1 MRLLNFLACVCIISF
16 IACKDDPAGTDP
28 VKKNGVVNGESSS
41 SAFTLTVNASFNG
54 LNFTERTYG
63 KFGVLFSP
71 ANENA
76 EQEFTKWAA
85 GGSIS
90 SKDIQ
95 FKEASQ
101 LLAGDRLHMSLEGL
115 DPETE
120 YVVCAYFES
129 EDGELRMIGQT
140 ENITTKAF
148 RPVITNTG
156 APNPKFFSAV
166 LNATLAGVDSM
177 DTKFCQFGFVCSQDA
192 NPTVENGK
200 VFRNVGEAV
209 QNKDFATKATYLKVL
224 TQYHYRPYLCV
235 NGKDYYYGDD
245 KTFSTRDYNENAV
258 DMGTGVMFSKLFLG
272 ADTDDEY
279 GDLYRWGDLEPCR
292 SGVPYALYDAG
303 GIKDIGLDDISG
315 TEYDPVR
322 HRLGGDWRMATAH
335 ELDSLIEVCRF
346 EPKIFFEDYKKN
358 KLMCISPR
366 TGNKIAFLPAPYG
379 YCYGTNGKSMR
390 MYETSGGFYLWSSTS
405 FVEQSSG
412 VTLIANT
419 AMYTIDYIEE
429 QLDILV
435 DQYLRE
441 HTSDDVIMA
450 VDVYTWVA
458 SVSDIITVETV
469 SRTYRYVHE
478 YRPNNSIYE
487 ADYYYNNPSE
497 LNQGKWTIV
506 HSGSSGVYAQLIL
519 PVRDKQPGD
528 PGYQAK

>member
-1 MRLLNFLACVCIISF
+1 MRFINFITCVCIISF

-28 VKKNGVVNGESSS
+28 VNRNGVTNGESSS
-41 SAFTLTVNASFNG
+41 SAFTLTVDAAFNG
-54 LNFTERTYG
+54 LKFNDRTYG
-63 KFGVLFSP
+63 KFGIMYCL
-71 ANENA
+71 ADENA
-76 EQEFTKWAA
+76 EQEFTRWAA
-85 GGSIS
+85 GGKIS
-90 SKDIQ
+90 SSDI
-95 FKEASQ
+95 KIRETTELRS
-101 LLAGDRLHMSLEGL
+101 GDRIHMTLEGL

-120 YVVCAYFES
+120 YMVCAFFES
-129 EDGELRMIGQT
+129 EEGDKRMIGRT
-140 ENITTKAF
+140 EKITTKKFA
-148 RPVITNTG
+148 PVIVNSG
-156 APNPKFFSAV
+156 AKNPMFFSAM
-166 LNATLAGVDSM
+166 LEGSLSGVDSI
-177 DTKFCQFGFVCSQDA
+177 DTKFCSFGFVCGKNA
-192 NPTVENGK
+192 NPTVQNDI
-200 VFRNVGEAV
+200 VFKNPGEAV
-209 QNKDFATKATYLKVL
+209 KNKTFKTKATYLSVL
-224 TQYHYRPYLCV
+224 TEYHYRPYLLV
-235 NGKDYYYGDD
+235 NGKDYYYGED
-245 KTFSTRDYNENAV
+245 KTFSTRDYEENAV

-279 GDLYRWGDLEPCR
+279 GDLYRWGDVEPCR

-346 EPKIFFEDYKKN
+346 EPKIFFENYKKN

-366 TGNKIAFLPAPYG
+366 TGKQIAFLPAPYG

-412 VTLIANT
+412 VHLIANT

-441 HTSDDVIMA
+441 HSSEDVIYT

-478 YRPNNSIYE
+478 YRPNNSIYD

-497 LNQGKWTIV
+497 LNQGMWTIV

-519 PVRDKQPGD
+519 PVRDKHEGE
-528 PGYQAK
+528 